1 MHTYYVKTKDRKWEI
16 AKLVQIVDNILINS
30 WKDNCIIRRY
40 ILLETSK
47 GISYFNTS
55 WTILATA

>member
-30 WKDNCIIRRY
+30 WKDNCIILRY
-40 ILLETSK
+40 ILLET
-47 GISYFNTS
+47 IVFH
-55 WTILATA
+55 ILTLVELD